1 MQPPAIPQDEAE
13 RLRVLRSLDILD
25 TPAEERFDRLTRIA
39 NRLFDVPIALVSL
52 VDENRQWFKSSVG
65 LAATETP
72 RDISFCGH
80 AILGDDIFVVNDALS
95 DRRFADNPLVLAN
108 PNIRFYAGCPLTAL
122 NGSKL
127 GTMCLIDR
135 EPKGF
140 TKNDRD
146 ILKDLASMV
155 EREIDLTQLATI
167 DELTNI
173 PNRRGFRVLAEQE
186 LKLCERQKLPASIV
200 YLDIDKFKQINDS
213 YGHAEG
219 DRALSI
225 FAENLKGIS
234 RDSDVIARMSGDEFV
249 VLFADASKKTAES
262 IVNRFRSGLDERELK
277 DNLDY
282 QISFS
287 HGIVEFNP
295 EVHTS
300 IGELLN
306 AGDELMYA
314 QKHQ

>member
-1 MQPPAIPQDEAE
+1 MQKPAIPQDEAE
-13 RLRVLRSLDILD
+13 RLKVLRSLDILD

-39 NRLFDVPIALVSL
+39 NRMFDVPIALVSL
-52 VDENRQWFKSSVG
+52 VDENRQWFKSAVG
-65 LAATETP
+65 LEAAETP

-80 AILGDDIFVVNDALS
+80 AILGDDIFVVNDARS
-95 DRRFADNPLVLAN
+95 DKRFADNPLVMDN

-122 NGSKL
+122 NGSKI

-140 TKNDRD
+140 TKNDRAV
-146 ILKDLASMV
+146 LRDLAAMV
-155 EREIDLTQLATI
+155 EREIELTQLATV

-186 LKLCERQKLPASIV
+186 LKLCERQKLPASLV
-200 YLDIDKFKQINDS
+200 YLDIDKFKQINDT

-225 FAENLKGIS
+225 FAEIMKRIS
-234 RDSDVIARMSGDEFV
+234 RDSDVIARISGDEFV
-249 VLFADASKKTAES
+249 ILFADAGKKIAES
-262 IVNRFRSGLDERELK
+262 IVGRFKSGLEERGLK
-277 DNLDY
+277 ESLEY
-282 QISFS
+282 PICFS

-295 EVHTS
+295 EVHLS
-300 IGELLN
+300 IGDLLN
-306 AGDELMYA
+306 AGDELMYTH
-314 QKHQ
+314 KHR

>member
-1 MQPPAIPQDEAE
+1 MQKPAIPQDEVE
-13 RLRVLRSLDILD
+13 RLKVLRSLDILD

-39 NRLFDVPIALVSL
+39 NRMFDVPIALVSL

-65 LAATETP
+65 LEATETP
-72 RDISFCGH
+72 REISFCGH

-95 DRRFADNPLVLAN
+95 DKRFADNPLVLEN

-127 GTMCLIDR
+127 GTICLIDR

-140 TKNDRD
+140 SKNDRMV
-146 ILKDLASMV
+146 LQDLAAMV
-155 EREIDLTQLATI
+155 EREIELTQLATV

-173 PNRRGFRVLAEQE
+173 PNRRGFRILAEQE
-186 LKLCERQKLPASIV
+186 LKLCERQKLPVSLV
-200 YLDIDKFKQINDS
+200 YLDIDKFKQINDT
-213 YGHAEG
+213 YGHTEG

-225 FAENLKGIS
+225 FAENMKRIS
-234 RDSDVIARMSGDEFV
+234 RDSDVIARISGDEFV
-249 VLFADASKKTAES
+249 ILFADAGKKIAES
-262 IVNRFRSGLDERELK
+262 IVGRFKSGLEERGMKE
-277 DNLDY
+277 NLDY
-282 QISFS
+282 PIGFS

-295 EVHTS
+295 DVHTS

-306 AGDELMYA
+306 AGDQLMYA
-314 QKHQ
+314 HKHR